1 MHWHTHIDGLDSI
14 ERQLRQIRKDMHNMS
29 TQMDELNTA
38 IQNLVADATA
48 NADAVTALI
57 AKIDA
62 VGVTA
67 DLSDEIQAVKDASA
81 SLEASKEAADA
92 VLNPPAAPADP
103 ATDPNAPEVN
113 PL

>member
-1 MHWHTHIDGLDSI
+1 
-14 ERQLRQIRKDMHNMS
+14 MS

-38 IQNLVADATA
+38 IQNLVSDAQA
-48 NADAVTALI
+48 NSDAVNALI

-92 VLNPPAAPADP
+92 VLNPPAAPAEVP
-103 ATDPNAPEVN
+103 ATDPNAPEIN